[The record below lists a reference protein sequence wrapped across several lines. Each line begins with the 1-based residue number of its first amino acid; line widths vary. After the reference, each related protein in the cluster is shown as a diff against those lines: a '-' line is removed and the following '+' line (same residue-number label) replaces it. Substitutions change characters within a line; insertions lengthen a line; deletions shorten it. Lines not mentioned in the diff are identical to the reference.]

1 MRLLAGLAILSCI
14 LPVQLGCGGSE
25 QASLP
30 SSPSGGGTNTGS
42 PTDGG
47 TTPPVGPYGYTVS
60 GSGFSPEELVVPAGA
75 TVTITNVDNAPHSLM
90 SNQAHLQI
98 Q

>member
-1 MRLLAGLAILSCI
+1 MRLLACLAVLSCV
-14 LPVQLGCGGSE
+14 LPMQLGCGGSD
-25 QASLP
+25 QPGPA
-30 SSPSGGGTNTGS
+30 GTTTGS

-47 TTPPVGPYGYTVS
+47 TTPPVGTYGYILS

-75 TVTITNVDNAPHSLM
+75 TITITNADNAPHSLT

-98 Q
+98 K

>member
-1 MRLLAGLAILSCI
+1 VRLLACLAVLSCV
-14 LPVQLGCGGSE
+14 LPMQLGCGGSD
-25 QASLP
+25 QPGPAG
-30 SSPSGGGTNTGS
+30 SPSGGGTTTGS

-47 TTPPVGPYGYTVS
+47 TIPPVGPYGYIIS

-75 TVTITNVDNAPHSLM
+75 TITITNADNAPHSLT

-98 Q
+98 K